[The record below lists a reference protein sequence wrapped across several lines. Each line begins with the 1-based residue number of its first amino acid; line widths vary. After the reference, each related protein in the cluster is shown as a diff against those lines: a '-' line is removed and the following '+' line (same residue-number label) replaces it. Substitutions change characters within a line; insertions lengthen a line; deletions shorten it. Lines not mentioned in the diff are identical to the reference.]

1 MGIMRGIRFRELVNH
16 IVNLGWEG
24 RREVVD
30 ACTPEASLSED
41 AHVVAGDDAE
51 VVGTAAES
59 EPEVWVGGGVGGN
72 EEAAGE
78 DDFVT
83 ENVVADKAFAGGEEG
98 EAA

>member
-1 MGIMRGIRFRELVNH
+1 MWHGVGFQGEF
-16 IVNLGWEG
+16 
-24 RREVVD
+24 
-30 ACTPEASLSED
+30 
-41 AHVVAGDDAE
+41 GDDAE
-51 VVGTAAES
+51 VVRAAFQGPE
-59 EPEVWVGGGVGGN
+59 EVWVGGGVGGN